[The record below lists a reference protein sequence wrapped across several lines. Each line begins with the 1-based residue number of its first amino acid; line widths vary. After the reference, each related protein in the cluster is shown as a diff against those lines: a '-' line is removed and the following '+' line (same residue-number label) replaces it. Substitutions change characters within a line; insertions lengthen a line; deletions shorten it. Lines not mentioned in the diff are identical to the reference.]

1 MIYVC
6 FCDRR
11 RVCFF
16 QGIQLCIYLGKHVFR
31 HVDVGKRDGKGE
43 RQERTGGGGW
53 DNREPVQAVGGF
65 GHMCV

>member
-1 MIYVC
+1 M
-6 FCDRR
+6 
-11 RVCFF
+11 
-16 QGIQLCIYLGKHVFR
+16 FR